1 MRRMMG
7 LVGLMALALGAC
19 AEDDTIN
26 NARSVGYLVDGYAQI
41 PNARQEAAANC
52 AQVNRQPRLSN
63 VTAYQRVL
71 VVFDCQPPE
80 DVRFQVR
87 PPTQ

>member
-19 AEDDTIN
+19 GEDTIN
-26 NARSVGYLVDGYAQI
+26 NARSAAYLIDGPAQFAD
-41 PNARQEAAANC
+41 ARQQAAANC
-52 AQVNRQPRLSN
+52 AQVDRQPRLSN
-63 VTAYQRVL
+63 VTYYQRVL

-80 DVRFQVR
+80 DVRWQVL